1 MNLLTGIISL
11 IVFIGTL
18 IYLPNK
24 NSGFIS
30 TFINFGSL
38 LTSIMSFLGNWNWW
52 WTVPLGFVGLYLIT
66 MIIVQARSMTNAAAF
81 LKKFI
86 PLNTILSIMLILTSS
101 IPGIRNT
108 FAPNLSTYF
117 NIPLW
122 IVSIGMLI
130 ISIGVGLGGGN
141 WVLGMLT
148 IFETIKNIGLF
159 IWNNKAKSLVTL
171 LGLTYAIIYFS
182 YSIPQI
188 YQWFTGS
195 VPTSNM
201 TMWVLNLISLGLA
214 IVLGVAFL
222 SATMT
227 NFPNNMSFWARFKQL
242 FTGSLSKTIFKIIG
256 VIVLIGALVYGLIQ
270 LGFIKFPH
278 VVGNVVTFTVQV
290 ICVIAVLAAIFRFVI
305 SNPRLLDEIKNN
317 IFVRMLFTIVMVIP
331 CALIYMVQALMASG
345 KAAGKAAGKGAS
357 FMAKVKAIAPPK
369 TVLLVLAAEIV
380 LVSAYV
386 LLPMFRPWFYTL
398 NFGGNGDIVLQE
410 RIEGVQN
417 AILSAQKNYKQAI
430 SIGST
435 SLDNID
441 WQKVYSEKLY
451 DTSVATKKKAL
462 EDYLTSLGYRNK
474 YSEIRDNVVVSK
486 LLGKPITIAQAT
498 SFIQT
503 KGRVE
508 GIIDKLLDLENLED
522 KLKALEK
529 QTSDSDPGPFDSKIL
544 NNKPTYI
551 NKKTN
556 IGIYENLK
564 GAADDYNYN
573 YGLNSWIYLMAQA
586 PNYGVGYSKFTK
598 ILDYAGKPTLWY
610 NAETNTFK
618 ITVKAYKK
626 GTTTPYN
633 KIVYTTKNIPLQK
646 WNNVVVNYVG
656 GTLDVFI
663 NKDLVASVKNVVPY
677 MSSDGIFIG
686 DNHGISGAVANVTY
700 FSHPISTSR
709 ISFLYENLVNNDP
722 PII

>member
-195 VPTSNM
+195 VPTSNT

-227 NFPNNMSFWARFKQL
+227 NFPNNMSFFRRLQQL

-256 VIVLIGALVYGLIQ
+256 VTALIGALVYGLIQ
-270 LGFIKFPH
+270 LGFIRFPH
-278 VVGNVVTFTVQV
+278 VVGNIVTFIVQV

-417 AILSAQKNYKQAI
+417 AILSAQKNYQRAI

-462 EDYLTSLGYRNK
+462 EDYLISLGYRNK

-486 LLGKPITIAQAT
+486 LLGKPITIAQAV

-564 GAADDYNYN
+564 GSADDYNYN
-573 YGLNSWIYLMAQA
+573 YGLSSWIYLMAQA

-626 GTTTPYN
+626 GTTTPYD

-709 ISFLYENLVNNDP
+709 ITFSYENLVNNDP

>member
-66 MIIVQARSMTNAAAF
+66 MIIVQARSMANAAAF

-101 IPGIRNT
+101 IPGIRDT

-227 NFPNNMSFWARFKQL
+227 NFPNNMSFFRRLQQL

-290 ICVIAVLAAIFRFVI
+290 ICVIAVLAAILRFVI

-417 AILSAQKNYKQAI
+417 AILSAQTNYQKAI

-435 SLDNID
+435 SLDDID

-451 DTSVATKKKAL
+451 DTSDATKKKAL
-462 EDYLTSLGYRNK
+462 EDYLISLGYRNK

-486 LLGKPITIAQAT
+486 LLGKPVTIAQVI

-556 IGIYENLK
+556 IGTYENLK
-564 GAADDYNYN
+564 GSADDYNYN
-573 YGLNSWIYLMAQA
+573 YGLSSWIYLMAQA

-626 GTTTPYN
+626 GTTTPYD

-709 ISFLYENLVNNDP
+709 ISFSYENLVNNDP

>member
-227 NFPNNMSFWARFKQL
+227 N
-242 FTGSLSKTIFKIIG
+242 
-256 VIVLIGALVYGLIQ
+256 
-270 LGFIKFPH
+270 
-278 VVGNVVTFTVQV
+278 
-290 ICVIAVLAAIFRFVI
+290 
-305 SNPRLLDEIKNN
+305 
-317 IFVRMLFTIVMVIP
+317 
-331 CALIYMVQALMASG
+331 
-345 KAAGKAAGKGAS
+345 
-357 FMAKVKAIAPPK
+357 
-369 TVLLVLAAEIV
+369 
-380 LVSAYV
+380 
-386 LLPMFRPWFYTL
+386 
-398 NFGGNGDIVLQE
+398 
-410 RIEGVQN
+410 
-417 AILSAQKNYKQAI
+417 
-430 SIGST
+430 
-435 SLDNID
+435 
-441 WQKVYSEKLY
+441 
-451 DTSVATKKKAL
+451 
-462 EDYLTSLGYRNK
+462 
-474 YSEIRDNVVVSK
+474 
-486 LLGKPITIAQAT
+486 
-498 SFIQT
+498 
-503 KGRVE
+503 
-508 GIIDKLLDLENLED
+508 
-522 KLKALEK
+522 
-529 QTSDSDPGPFDSKIL
+529 
-544 NNKPTYI
+544 
-551 NKKTN
+551 
-556 IGIYENLK
+556 
-564 GAADDYNYN
+564 
-573 YGLNSWIYLMAQA
+573 
-586 PNYGVGYSKFTK
+586 
-598 ILDYAGKPTLWY
+598 
-610 NAETNTFK
+610 
-618 ITVKAYKK
+618 
-626 GTTTPYN
+626 
-633 KIVYTTKNIPLQK
+633 
-646 WNNVVVNYVG
+646 
-656 GTLDVFI
+656 
-663 NKDLVASVKNVVPY
+663 
-677 MSSDGIFIG
+677 
-686 DNHGISGAVANVTY
+686 
-700 FSHPISTSR
+700 
-709 ISFLYENLVNNDP
+709 
-722 PII
+722 